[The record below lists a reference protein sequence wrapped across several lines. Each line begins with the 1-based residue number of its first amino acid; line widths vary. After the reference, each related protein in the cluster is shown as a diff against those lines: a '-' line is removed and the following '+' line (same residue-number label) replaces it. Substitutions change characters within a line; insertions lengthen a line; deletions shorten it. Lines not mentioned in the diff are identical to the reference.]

1 MRKRVLPAA
10 LAVLALLSFSAGAA
24 LTGDPETAA
33 PEGSPLPAEAVTGP
47 AAAPPAV
54 VTLLDV
60 DGLKVS
66 QSTSRVA
73 VDGLQVAPEGY
84 CINQENYYKLRDLA
98 YLLSGKKSA
107 FDVIWDDQLSCIS
120 MLSGKD
126 YTVAGGEMLPSGSA
140 SIYKFVPS
148 YSAVRLN
155 GEPVQMTGYNINNNN
170 YYRIRDVAPL
180 VGFGI
185 DWDKDTYTVVIDSK
199 TEETPQPSVPDVT
212 PPAAQMPPTTPE
224 TPQEPDLPGS
234 DIRIPVVT
242 PEDQLP
248 TDILFGPSDKEDPE
262 APGEPEE
269 PVYPW
274 IGPCIDGELTILLDP
289 GHGGSDAGSSNP
301 VTGQA
306 ENRTNLTVAK
316 YLKEM
321 LEEEGVRVIMT
332 RSSTS
337 TNLRGTD
344 RKARVRE
351 ICEEGELDLVLS
363 IHHNG
368 STKHTARGSELF
380 VQPAGLSPHAGQDG
394 KVDSSVTSQ
403 ALGKRLLN
411 SYLSMGLGLT
421 SRGVKETNSYY
432 MVYTSGQYGIPAVL
446 SEFCFIDNADDVKLI
461 DSDDDLKA
469 EAKAIFDA
477 LMGLYETTPY

>member
-1 MRKRVLPAA
+1 MRKRILTAA
-10 LAVLALLSFSAGAA
+10 LVLLVLLTFPAGAA
-24 LTGDPETAA
+24 LYGDPEGLPDATSA
-33 PEGSPLPAEAVTGP
+33 PVSTEG
-47 AAAPPAV
+47 AAAVVPPAV
-54 VTLLDV
+54 VTLLEV
-60 DGLKVS
+60 NGLKVS
-66 QSTSRVA
+66 QSTSNVA
-73 VDGLQVAPEGY
+73 VDGFQVAPEGY

-107 FDVIWDDQLSCIS
+107 FDVVWDDQLSCIS

-140 SIYKFVPS
+140 DIYKFVPS

-155 GEPVQMTGYNINNNN
+155 GELVQMTGYNINNNN

-199 TEETPQPSVPDVT
+199 TEEAPQPGASEEVPATPDVS
-212 PPAAQMPPTTPE
+212 PAPPTETPE
-224 TPQEPDLPGS
+224 EPAPPVA
-234 DIRIPVVT
+234 DIRVPVVT
-242 PEDQLP
+242 PEDELP
-248 TDILFGPSDKEDPE
+248 TDIPFGPAEEEDPE
-262 APGEPEE
+262 DPQE

-306 ENRTNLTVAK
+306 ENRTNLTVAN

-321 LEEEGVRVIMT
+321 LEAEGARVIMT

-337 TNLRGTD
+337 TNLRGPD

-351 ICEEGELDLVLS
+351 ICEQGELDLVLS

-368 STKHTARGSELF
+368 SPKHTARGSELF
-380 VQPAGLSPHAGQDG
+380 VQPAGLSPFAGKDG
-394 KVDSSVTSQ
+394 NTDSSIVSQ
-403 ALGKRLLN
+403 ALGKRLLE
-411 SYLSMGLGLT
+411 SYLGMGIGLT

-446 SEFCFIDNADDVKLI
+446 SEFCFIDNENDVKLI
-461 DSDDDLKA
+461 DSDSDLKA